1 MDIKL
6 LALDLDG
13 TALHSNNTLSPAV
26 AEAIESAAENGI
38 EIVAAS
44 GRPYGS
50 MPPEVLRLRGVNY
63 VISSNGAAIHD
74 RTGRRIHETPLRES
88 AVLQLLALTADVDLI
103 WEAFLDGE
111 TYTDNRYLR
120 DPIKYGCTPAY
131 VSYVQGSRGGLNDMR
146 RYIYENRC
154 RLDSVEYVCPDKALR
169 ESVRK
174 RLEQHLQNVYIT
186 SSSANFVEFMDEN
199 ATKSAALRRLC
210 DLLSVTLSQTAAC
223 GNADNDADM
232 IACAG
237 LGAAVAN
244 ASESCKRAASV
255 ILPSNNDDG
264 VVTLIDLILKNNT
277 IPPKAV

>member
-1 MDIKL
+1 
-6 LALDLDG
+6 
-13 TALHSNNTLSPAV
+13 
-26 AEAIESAAENGI
+26 
-38 EIVAAS
+38 
-44 GRPYGS
+44 
-50 MPPEVLRLRGVNY
+50 
-63 VISSNGAAIHD
+63 
-74 RTGRRIHETPLRES
+74 
-88 AVLQLLALTADVDLI
+88 
-103 WEAFLDGE
+103 
-111 TYTDNRYLR
+111 
-120 DPIKYGCTPAY
+120 
-131 VSYVQGSRGGLNDMR
+131 MR

-264 VVTLIDLILKNNT
+264 VVTLIDLILNNNT